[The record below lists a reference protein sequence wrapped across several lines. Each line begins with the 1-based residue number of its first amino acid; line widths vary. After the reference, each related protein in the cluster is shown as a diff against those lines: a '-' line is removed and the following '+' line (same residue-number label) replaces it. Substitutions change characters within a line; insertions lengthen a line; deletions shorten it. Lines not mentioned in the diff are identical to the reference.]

1 MAGDILSIGK
11 SALFAAQTGLS
22 TTGHNISNA
31 NVAGYSRQ
39 VVVQSNTAPIATG
52 AGFVG
57 TGTTVS
63 AIKRFSDEFL
73 NSQVRSAQASSS
85 ALDAFNAQISQIDNI
100 IADSSAGL
108 SPALQNFFS
117 GVQSVANDHGSVAS
131 RQTMMSSA
139 QTLAGRFQAL
149 DGQLQDIRSGVDSQI
164 STNVTLINSYASQIA
179 DLNNQITGLTGAGDS
194 NAVPNDLLDKRD
206 QLVLEL
212 NKVVKANVT
221 PGDGNSITVSIG
233 NGMPLVLGKQAFQLT
248 TATSPTDGTR
258 VEVALATGTSGRSTI
273 LNETTLQGGSLG
285 GLLDFR
291 NNVLDKTQNELGK
304 VAAGLAFTFNAQ
316 HKLGLDANGQPGQD
330 FFSVAGP
337 VVTGNVNNAITS
349 TTAVDV
355 AISDPTQLTG
365 SDYKVDYDGANFTV
379 TRLSDNKKT
388 TIAPYP
394 QTGPQTIDGLNFSV
408 SGSAATGD
416 NFLVRPTIRAAATFS
431 VALTDTAQIAAAAP
445 VTTSSPMS
453 NMGTATI
460 SAGTVNSTFLGSG
473 VALPMTLSYDA
484 ASGSLSGF
492 DPAQA
497 VTVTDV
503 NGATTTYPAGTAS
516 IPYPAAGASYSVG
529 GISFSISAGM
539 KDADQFTVGATSLA
553 SASGDVRN
561 ANLLGDLQ
569 STNIFDNGAAT
580 YQGSYA
586 KLVSFVGNKARESQV
601 NGDAATAM
609 LAQATS
615 SAQSV
620 SGVNLDEEATNLL
633 RYQQAYQAASKIMQI
648 AQTVF
653 NSLLSIGT

>member
-11 SALFAAQTGLS
+11 SALFAAQTGLT

-39 VVVQSNTAPIATG
+39 GVVQANSAPISTG
-52 AGFVG
+52 AGFIG
-57 TGTTVS
+57 TGTSVV

-73 NSQVRSAQASSS
+73 NNQVRTATASSS
-85 ALDAFNAQISQIDNI
+85 ALDAFNTQISQIDNI

-108 SPALQNFFS
+108 SPAMQNFFS

-131 RQTMMSSA
+131 RQSLLSTA

-149 DGQLQDIRSGVDSQI
+149 DGQLQDIRSGVDGQI
-164 STNVTLINSYASQIA
+164 TANVNLINSYASQIA
-179 DLNNQITGLTGAGDS
+179 DLNNQITGMAGAGS
-194 NAVPNDLLDKRD
+194 SANLPNDLLDKRD

-212 NKVVKANVT
+212 NKIVKANVT
-221 PGDGNSITVSIG
+221 PGDGNSLTVSIG
-233 NGMPLVLGKQAFQLT
+233 NGMPLVLGKQSFQLT
-248 TATSPTDGTR
+248 TTSSPTDGTR
-258 VEVALATGTSGRSTI
+258 VEVALATSSSGRSTI
-273 LNETTLQGGSLG
+273 LNETILQGGALG

-291 NNVLDKTQNELGK
+291 NNVLDKVQNELGK

-330 FFSVAGP
+330 FFTLAPIKAV
-337 VVTGNVNNAITS
+337 GNVNNAPGS
-349 TTAVDV
+349 TTAIGV

-394 QTGPQTIDGLNFSV
+394 QTGPQTIDGLDFSV

-416 NFLVRPTIRAAATFS
+416 NFLVRPTSRAAATIA

-445 VTTSSPMS
+445 VMTSSPMS
-453 NMGTATI
+453 NMGTAKI
-460 SAGTVNSTFLGSG
+460 SAGAVSASFLNSG

-492 DPAQA
+492 DPALP

-503 NGATTTYPAGTAS
+503 NGASTTYPAGAAN
-516 IPYPAAGASYSVG
+516 IPYPAAGATYAVG
-529 GISFSISAGM
+529 GVSFSISAGM
-539 KDADQFTVGATSLA
+539 KDTDQFTVAATTQA
-553 SASGDVRN
+553 AASGDVRN

-569 STNIFDNGAAT
+569 STNIFDNGKAT

-586 KLVSFVGNKARESQV
+586 KLTSFVGNKARESQV
-601 NGDAATAM
+601 NGEAANALLT
-609 LAQATS
+609 QATS

-633 RYQQAYQAASKIMQI
+633 RYQQAYQASSKIMQI

-653 NSLLSIGT
+653 NSLLQLGN

>member
-11 SALFAAQTGLS
+11 SALFAAQTGLT

-39 VVVQSNTAPIATG
+39 VVVQANAVPIATG

-73 NSQVRSAQASSS
+73 NSQVRNAQANSS

-100 IADSSAGL
+100 LADSSAGL
-108 SPALQNFFS
+108 SPALQSFFS
-117 GVQSVANDHGSVAS
+117 GVQAVANDHASVAS
-131 RQTMMSSA
+131 RQSLLSSA

-149 DGQLQDIRSGVDSQI
+149 DGQLQDIRSGVDGQI
-164 STNVTLINSYASQIA
+164 TTNVNLINSYASQIA
-179 DLNNQITGLTGAGDS
+179 DLNNQITGMTGAGNS
-194 NAVPNDLLDKRD
+194 NNVPNDLLDKRD

-221 PGDGNSITVSIG
+221 PGDGNSLTVSIG
-233 NGMPLVLGKQAFQLT
+233 NGMPLVIGKQAFQLT
-248 TATSPTDGTR
+248 TTTSPTDGTR
-258 VEVALATGTSGRSTI
+258 TEVALVNGSGRPNI
-273 LNETTLQGGSLG
+273 LGEATLQGGALG

-316 HKLGLDANGQPGQD
+316 HKLGLDANGQPGGD
-330 FFSVAGP
+330 FFTLAGP
-337 VVTGNVNNAITS
+337 VVTGNSNNALTS
-349 TTAVDV
+349 TTAVNV

-394 QTGPQTIDGLNFSV
+394 QAGPQTIDGLDFSV

-416 NFLVRPTIRAAATFS
+416 NFMVRPTIRAAANFA

-445 VTTSSPMS
+445 VMTSSAMT
-453 NMGTATI
+453 NLGTASI
-460 SAGTVNSTFLGSG
+460 SAGQVDAKFLGSG
-473 VALPMTLSYDA
+473 VALPMTLTYDA
-484 ASGSLSGF
+484 ASGHLSGF

-497 VTVTDV
+497 VTVTV
-503 NGATTTYPAGTAS
+503 NGASTTYPAGSAN
-516 IPYPAAGASYSVG
+516 IPYPAAGASYEVG

-539 KDADQFTVGATSLA
+539 KDTDQFTVAATTPA

-561 ANLLGDLQ
+561 ANLLGNLQ
-569 STNIFDNGAAT
+569 STNIFDKGNAT

-601 NGDAATAM
+601 NGEAASAL
-609 LAQATS
+609 LAQSTS

-633 RYQQAYQAASKIMQI
+633 RYQQSYQAASKIMQI

-653 NSLLSIGT
+653 NSLLSIGS